1 MQKIPLSDYVLANG
15 QSKTAAEL
23 GMYQSAI
30 SKAIKQ
36 GRQVNVLVHEDGEI
50 EAEEIRPFPSSSK
63 RSDSKKDTDVSPQR

>member
-1 MQKIPLSDYVLANG
+1 MQKIPLSDYVLTNG

-36 GRQVNVLVHEDGEI
+36 GRKVNVLIHDDGEI

-63 RSDSKKDTDVSPQR
+63 RTDTNKDTGVSSQR

>member
-1 MQKIPLSDYVLANG
+1 MQKVPLSDYVLANG

-30 SKAIKQ
+30 SKAIKH
-36 GRQVNVLVHEDGEI
+36 GRKVNVLIHDNGEI

-63 RSDSKKDTDVSPQR
+63 RSDSRKDTDVLIQQ